1 MSGHFMSEPAVKS
14 ILFTHLHV
22 RRTPMRALS
31 TCRWVNET
39 AKAPTLGLCFTAL
52 ILARAARRLRMPSR
66 MSYLP
71 TSRSIMHGW
80 RPTGSNVRSR
90 LPTSRSIMHGW
101 RPTGSNVRP
110 RLLTLRV
117 RCTPHGRTC
126 RYVQIRERNQGYDR
140 HSFHLTALPHVHGVV
155 GQRVA
160 VELEAVQPCGVRTQR
175 RTQRNTATVY
185 RQRRKTAT
193 EHNDG
198 RRGHGGHSDG
208 VQTATE
214 QNDGRRGHGG
224 HGDRGDGQRVS
235 ACLSGGA

>member
-1 MSGHFMSEPAVKS
+1 MSEPAVKS

-66 MSYLP
+66 MSY
-71 TSRSIMHGW
+71 
-80 RPTGSNVRSR
+80 